1 MRKIIVKVFNKN
13 LIFIFLVLIVSVCSV
28 KPSNAGFIDDVLGY
42 FGVKNEDEI
51 TNNDQVE
58 TTVSKEVEKSLNEN
72 QKEVLIEVE
81 KIYQNI
87 QDVNLRELKNSL
99 NYDLLEQVIINVDE
113 FFKEYDNSFENTKSI
128 LKTITYNV
136 EDIQDFGDTVVV
148 KIKYS
153 LPSISKIF
161 TKVLP
166 EILVKNAKALLSNQI
181 TNENLDSM
189 LNSVSNEIRR
199 GNYEIETY
207 TRDFT
212 FKKFGAKWK
221 LVFVDSIIQD
231 ADKFIRGALKL
242 F

>member
-1 MRKIIVKVFNKN
+1 MREKFFKMLNKN
-13 LIFIFLVLIVSVCSV
+13 LIFIFLVLILSIFSV
-28 KPSNAGFIDDVLGY
+28 KPLNAGFIDDILGY

-51 TNNDQVE
+51 TNNNQVE

-72 QKEVLIEVE
+72 QKEVLTEVE

-99 NYDLLEQVIINVDE
+99 NYDLPEQVIINVDE
-113 FFKEYDNSFENTKSI
+113 FFKECDNSFENTKSI

-181 TNENLDSM
+181 TNENLDSI
-189 LNSVSNEIRR
+189 LNSVSNEIRK

-221 LVFVDSIIQD
+221 LCFVDSIIQD
-231 ADKFIRGALKL
+231 ANKFIRGALKL